1 MSHYKPWEE
10 TWHVGQLGV
19 EDEDGVP
26 VLADVFEVFG
36 AVDARLA
43 AAAPDLV
50 RALLAVEWSGRPGDA
65 HCEWCGA
72 PAEDRYTRDGWT
84 PIGEHEDDCPRQ
96 AALRKAGVL

>member
-1 MSHYKPWEE
+1 MRYDKPWDE

-36 AVDARLA
+36 DDDARLA

-50 RALLAVEWSGRPGDA
+50 RALLATEWIYQGHETGERECPWCMSE
-65 HCEWCGA
+65 EWQSHD
-72 PAEDRYTRDGWT
+72 PA
-84 PIGEHEDDCPRQ
+84 CVRQ